1 MLFFIDSGHRK
12 GHSGLTDAFVRGIG
26 FAFIASG
33 IGFALR
39 FIGDRLCLALA

>member
-1 MLFFIDSGHRK
+1 MLFFHVFRHRK